1 MEKDAG
7 RRHVCEPHCKYYKPG
22 RKEDLKCGA
31 LQFLSR
37 NLSRGELGHVSRGT
51 GPLDFSRDEDIRALA
66 CSRCEFLVDGCDYRD
81 GVQAPPCGAYSVVER
96 MLKKHSPK
104 KK

>member
-1 MEKDAG
+1 MVEDAG
-7 RRHVCEPHCKYYKPG
+7 REHVCERHCKFYKPG

-51 GPLDFSRDEDIRALA
+51 GPHDLSRDEEIRAMV
-66 CSRCEFLVDGCDYRD
+66 CSRCEFLVDGCDFRD
-81 GVQAPPCGAYSVVER
+81 GLPSPPCGAYSVVES
-96 MLKKHSPK
+96 MLKKNSPK